1 MPRIGRVGDQ
11 NNQDPDVIGARK
23 FFELATSNSRLVTTA
38 VQTVGSKGCDGF
50 RLAWYRHSRSM
61 ETLDAPPADRRRQA
75 ITMNTGIG
83 TGLDR

>member
-50 RLAWYRHSRSM
+50 RLA
-61 ETLDAPPADRRRQA
+61 
-75 ITMNTGIG
+75 GIG
-83 TGLDR
+83 IAGVWKHSTPRPRIVGAKLLR